1 MVAEEEEIKEEVA
14 TRMAP
19 MAVEKLIATSPIQ
32 VRATA
37 TPRVN
42 PRWSLTCTNQA
53 SHRLYLMIQ
62 F

>member
-32 VRATA
+32 VRATTTA
-37 TPRVN
+37 GVN